1 MGKLISALPPLRPVQ
16 IINLTTGELTPHNE
30 HTTKVTQ
37 LVEYVTHQV
46 RESYAQNSTKIEQDL
61 LSDKRRVQPAEWAR
75 QNGYALPN
83 KSELPEG
90 VKAVSR
96 VEKLYQH
103 KLVSEVLAYV
113 VNPNPRK
120 QSPSFAPKI
129 NLGAVDKQMC
139 VLNIEDNQIHL
150 DFKVWDERYL
160 LTFNIPHYLNSR
172 DVKKWS
178 LPTIELRKGEPCYVF
193 SVEEKIPT
201 RAPSHSQAGLDLG
214 RVEPYTLAVV
224 NKKGERIAHYTTTP
238 RLKHLNGKRERI
250 LREKAHIVRKANHY
264 DNLGLDSGV
273 LRLEAKRKARKALIL
288 GQETARQI
296 GADVTKKLSNHN
308 VSILNIENL
317 SWAVGAKYGSKWA
330 HSQTQETTTHALL
343 RKGVRT
349 RRINPKNTSQTCHKC
364 GERVVHN
371 SRTRLATCV
380 ECRARFDR
388 DYNAAMNIAKKKQT
402 SYPAQKSRN
411 GDKPSPTGQLVED
424 NPHNSIFKKHILTRI
439 AT

>member
-1 MGKLISALPPLRPVQ
+1 MGKLISALPPLKPVQ
-16 IINLTTGELTPHNE
+16 IINLTTGELVSSNE
-30 HTTKVTQ
+30 HNAKVSQ
-37 LVEYVTHQV
+37 LVEYIATQTRDYYV
-46 RESYAQNSTKIEQDL
+46 QNSTKLEQDL
-61 LSDKRRVQPAEWAR
+61 LSDKRRIQPAEWAR

-113 VNPNPRK
+113 ANPNLRK
-120 QSPSFAPKI
+120 QAPSFAPKI

-150 DFKVWDERYL
+150 DFKVWDEHYL
-160 LTFNIPHYLNSR
+160 LTFNIPHYLNTR

-178 LPTIELRKGEPCYVF
+178 LPTIELRKGEPYYVF

-201 RAPSHSQAGLDLG
+201 RAPSHNQAGLDLG

-224 NKKGERIAHYTTTP
+224 NKKGGRIAHYTTTP

-250 LREKAHIVRKANHY
+250 LREKSHILRKANHY
-264 DNLGLDSGV
+264 DNLGLDSEA

-296 GADVTKKLSNHN
+296 GADITKKLSNHN
-308 VSILNIENL
+308 VSILNVENL
-317 SWAVGAKYGSKWA
+317 SWAVGKKYGSRWA
-330 HSQTQETTTHALL
+330 HSQTQEATTHALL
-343 RKGVRT
+343 RTGRHVKKV
-349 RRINPKNTSQTCHKC
+349 NPKNTSQTCHKC

-371 SRTRLATCV
+371 SRTRLATCT
-380 ECRARFDR
+380 ECREKFDR
-388 DYNAAMNIAKKKQT
+388 DYNAAMNIAKKKT
-402 SYPAQKSRN
+402 TRYPARKSRN
-411 GDKPSPTGQLVED
+411 GDKPSPLGQLVED
-424 NPHNSIFKKHILTRI
+424 SPHNSIFKKPVLAKT